1 MSLMTDLHRAMAGES
16 ASRRIGSQVTTGR
29 KRLSLI
35 RGVYAIPPT
44 PFDQTGGLDEASLRN
59 VIEFCIRSG
68 AHGIVTPV
76 NASEFTTLLDTE
88 RLKLVE
94 VAAQVIAGRIPL
106 VVGVTGTSAEHS
118 AVFAQHASTLAAS
131 AVIAMPPYPYTSDLG
146 QLVSYYTAVAKAA
159 QLPVWVQNHVPP
171 VGTPMGVAT
180 LDALLEIDGVE
191 YIKEECKHAGHLMSE
206 VRMRANGKLKGFM
219 GGRAGRHLLNEFRR
233 GSDGTMPACEVVDLH
248 VELWRR
254 LDDGDVSRARD
265 LYEAMLPLLT
275 MEEEYGVA
283 IYKEVLFR
291 RGVIANTFVRQPGIR
306 ALDAADLGELT
317 DILDR
322 LRPWFTNFIYG
333 DPCS

>member
-1 MSLMTDLHRAMAGES
+1 M
-16 ASRRIGSQVTTGR
+16 
-29 KRLSLI
+29 I

-44 PFDQTGGLDEASLRN
+44 PFDQTGGLDEASFQNL
-59 VIEFCIRSG
+59 IEFCIRSG

-94 VAAQVIAGRIPL
+94 VAARVIAGRVPL
-106 VVGVTGTSAEHS
+106 VVGVSGTSAEHS
-118 AVFAQHASTLAAS
+118 AVFAQNARSLGAS
-131 AVIAMPPYPYTSDLG
+131 AVIAMPPYPYTPDLV
-146 QLVSYYTAVAKAA
+146 QIVSYYTVVAKTA
-159 QLPVWVQNHVPP
+159 QVPVWVQNHVPP
-171 VGTPMGVAT
+171 VGTPMGATT

-206 VRMRANGKLKGFM
+206 VRALANGKLKGFM

-254 LDDGDVSRARD
+254 LDDGDMSHARD

-291 RGVIANTFVRQPGIR
+291 RGVIASTFVRQPGIKV
-306 ALDAADLGELT
+306 LDAADLEEL
-317 DILDR
+317 DDVLDR
-322 LRPWFTNFIYG
+322 LRPWFKNFIYT
-333 DPCS
+333 DACR

>member
-1 MSLMTDLHRAMAGES
+1 
-16 ASRRIGSQVTTGR
+16 
-29 KRLSLI
+29 
-35 RGVYAIPPT
+35 
-44 PFDQTGGLDEASLRN
+44 

-94 VAAQVIAGRIPL
+94 VAVQVVAGRVPL

-118 AVFAQHASTLAAS
+118 VVFAEHARSSGAS
-131 AVIAMPPYPYTSDLG
+131 AVIAMPPYPYTPDLP

-171 VGTPMGVAT
+171 VGTPMGAAT

-206 VRMRANGKLKGFM
+206 VRTLSNGKLKGFM

-233 GSDGTMPACEVVDLH
+233 GSDGTMPACEIADLH

-254 LDDGDVSRARD
+254 LDDGDASRARD

-283 IYKEVLFR
+283 VYKEVLFR
-291 RGVIANTFVRQPGIR
+291 RGVIASTFVRQPGIK
-306 ALDAADLGELT
+306 ALDAADLEEL
-317 DILDR
+317 DDVLNR
-322 LRPWFTNFIYG
+322 LRPWFTSFSYG
-333 DPCS
+333 ETCR